1 MAMNLSR
8 KNQESAGMTPVPAE
22 AVKNIRNVVGRPM
35 DDPKSTCSLTSSK
48 NSHLSSGGLDL
59 SALLF
64 SGPKAA
70 G

>member
-1 MAMNLSR
+1 MNLSR
-8 KNQESAGMTPVPAE
+8 ENRKPVGMLPVPAE
-22 AVKNIRNVVGRPM
+22 AAENIRTVAHRPM